1 MIFLWHVVRL
11 LRGLC
16 VALFCRALLSGVVSS
31 GWRPNPAARGL
42 VVIGSLAAK
51 SAQFAGQ
58 LPRGLGLWCI
68 LAQLLCCKWSSHTI
82 SAAAGCYHY
91 RVTRLIGK
99 LFKKLMGAEQKA
111 QDTSKVAKPQGQARA
126 DTKPGQGR
134 QQKRDGKPDQQRNR
148 RGGKGKPRQPSAP
161 QADVDVVS
169 SEPATVER
177 PPRHSKQPKPA
188 TPAKPWD
195 ISEFAVDV
203 VEGKTR
209 FHDFDLAPELMH
221 GIADLG
227 FKYCSPIQ
235 AQSLP
240 HALQG
245 KDVVG
250 KAQTGTGKTAAFLTA
265 IIDYLLK
272 SPITEKR
279 YAGEARALI
288 IAPTRELVIQ
298 IAEDAKALCK
308 HTDLKIHTLVGGMD
322 YTKQQRRLQDTFVD
336 ILVATPGRLLDF
348 CGNKDVY
355 LDQLE
360 VLVIDEA
367 DRMLDMGFIPQVRQ
381 IVRQTPHKEERQ
393 TLFFSATFTD
403 DVHNLVQQWTYQ
415 PITIE
420 IEPESVANERVDQH
434 VYLVSTEEKYTLL
447 YNLIQQEHAESMI
460 VFANRR
466 DECRDLHDKLLRHG
480 IKAGLLSGEITQNKR
495 VSTLDAFKSGELKVL
510 VATDVAGRGIHIS
523 GISHV
528 VNFTLPEEPEDYVHR
543 IGRTGRAGKSGTSIS
558 FACEDDALRLEPIE
572 KLLGKPIKCEQPPET
587 LLLEPPALPAGSG
600 GNQRP
605 AARPRTPN
613 RSRRPRY

>member
-1 MIFLWHVVRL
+1 MIKF
-11 LRGLC
+11 
-16 VALFCRALLSGVVSS
+16 
-31 GWRPNPAARGL
+31 
-42 VVIGSLAAK
+42 
-51 SAQFAGQ
+51 
-58 LPRGLGLWCI
+58 
-68 LAQLLCCKWSSHTI
+68 
-82 SAAAGCYHY
+82 
-91 RVTRLIGK
+91 
-99 LFKKLMGAEQKA
+99 FKKLLGSSETPAAPAPSTGSGTKRP
-111 QDTSKVAKPQGQARA
+111 DSHRSRRQGQGAGE
-126 DTKPGQGR
+126 KSP
-134 QQKRDGKPDQQRNR
+134 RDNNHRDQAHRDQNHREQASGSREPKKNR
-148 RGGKGKPRQPSAP
+148 PRQNNPS
-161 QADVDVVS
+161 QS
-169 SEPATVER
+169 SQR
-177 PPRHSKQPKPA
+177 PRKPA
-188 TPAKPWD
+188 PVQYGPWD
-195 ISEFAVDV
+195 PASFV
-203 VEGKTR
+203 VEPEEGKTR
-209 FHDFDLAPELMH
+209 FHDLDLAPEIMRAV
-221 GIADLG
+221 ADLG

-240 HALQG
+240 YALQG

-265 IIDYLLK
+265 IIDDLLK
-272 SPITEKR
+272 NPITEKR

-298 IAEDAKALCK
+298 IAEDAKGLCK
-308 HTDLKIHTLVGGMD
+308 YTDLKIHTLVGGMD
-322 YTKQQRRLQDTFVD
+322 YTKQQRHLHDDLVD

-360 VLVIDEA
+360 ILVIDEA

-381 IVRQTPHKEERQ
+381 IVRQTPKREDRQ

-403 DVHNLVQQWTYQ
+403 DVRNLVEQWTYKPVTVDVQ
-415 PITIE
+415 PE
-420 IEPESVANERVDQH
+420 NVANDTVEQH

-466 DECRDLHDKLLRHG
+466 DECRDLQEKLLRHG
-480 IKAGLLSGEITQNKR
+480 INAGLLSGEITQNKR
-495 VSTLDAFKSGELKVL
+495 VSTLDAFKNGDMKVL

-572 KLLGKPIKCEQPPET
+572 RLLGREIKCEQPPEH
-587 LLLEPPALPAGSG
+587 LLLDPPELPPAPRRERDDRSRAGARTNRSGASRSGSSRNNSG
-600 GNQRP
+600 GRSGGYRGGP
-605 AARPRTPN
+605 GRPR
-613 RSRRPRY
+613 

>member
-1 MIFLWHVVRL
+1 M
-11 LRGLC
+11 
-16 VALFCRALLSGVVSS
+16 
-31 GWRPNPAARGL
+31 N
-42 VVIGSLAAK
+42 
-51 SAQFAGQ
+51 
-58 LPRGLGLWCI
+58 
-68 LAQLLCCKWSSHTI
+68 
-82 SAAAGCYHY
+82 
-91 RVTRLIGK
+91 RLIGNF
-99 LFKKLMGAEQKA
+99 FKKLIGSGAAPAEKKDAHAKPASDKSSSSKNHSDRNSRNKSRNRNNSQGRNNSQDRSNAQGRGQRSGEHKDHSVENSRTENSRAEKAPKASKPA
-111 QDTSKVAKPQGQARA
+111 QDRA
-126 DTKPGQGR
+126 P
-134 QQKRDGKPDQQRNR
+134 KR
-148 RGGKGKPRQPSAP
+148 
-161 QADVDVVS
+161 
-169 SEPATVER
+169 
-177 PPRHSKQPKPA
+177 
-188 TPAKPWD
+188 PAKIDHGPWD
-195 ISEFAVDV
+195 ISQFEVEPA
-203 VEGKTR
+203 EGKTR
-209 FHDFDLAPELMH
+209 FHDLDLELPIMRAV
-221 GIADLG
+221 ADLG

-265 IIDYLLK
+265 IIDDLLK
-272 SPITEKR
+272 NPITEKR
-279 YAGEARALI
+279 YAGEARALV

-308 HTDLKIHTLVGGMD
+308 YTDLKIHTLVGGMD
-322 YTKQQRRLQDTFVD
+322 YTKQQRRLHDDLVD

-381 IVRQTPHKEERQ
+381 IVRQTPKREDRQ

-403 DVHNLVQQWTYQ
+403 DVRNLVEQWTYK
-415 PITIE
+415 PVTVE

-466 DECRDLHDKLLRHG
+466 DECRDLQEKLERHG
-480 IKAGLLSGEITQNKR
+480 IKAGLLSGEIAQNKR
-495 VSTLDAFKSGELKVL
+495 VATLDAFKSGELKVL

-543 IGRTGRAGKSGTSIS
+543 IGRTGRAGKTGTSIS
-558 FACEDDALRLEPIE
+558 FACEDDALLLEPIE
-572 KLLGKPIKCEQPPET
+572 RLLGKPIKCEQPPEGLMLT
-587 LLLEPPALPAGSG
+587 PPESLPAPARARTQDRYNNRSVGNRSG
-600 GNQRP
+600 GS
-605 AARPRTPN
+605 
-613 RSRRPRY
+613 RSRRPRN